1 MDTGNVVS
9 VHVQSNRCLCL
20 NMVSNCPAEVT
31 SCELSASQSEQCLSE
46 VRTHPN
52 LSFDN
57 LAQSFMELLLQS
69 LRLLLQQRVTLNC
82 TYKLDLEDLQVPKH
96 SELT

>member
-1 MDTGNVVS
+1 
-9 VHVQSNRCLCL
+9 
-20 NMVSNCPAEVT
+20 
-31 SCELSASQSEQCLSE
+31 
-46 VRTHPN
+46 
-52 LSFDN
+52 
-57 LAQSFMELLLQS
+57 MELLLQS